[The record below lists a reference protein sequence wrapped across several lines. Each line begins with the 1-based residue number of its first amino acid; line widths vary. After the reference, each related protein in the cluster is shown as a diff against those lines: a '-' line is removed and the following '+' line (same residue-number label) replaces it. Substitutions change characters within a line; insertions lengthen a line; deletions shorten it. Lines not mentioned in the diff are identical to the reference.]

1 MNDDLL
7 IVDEQFRIANYLSC
21 AQLYLK
27 DNPLLKRKLGMSDIK
42 KKSWYLESI
51 NDSFDSSY
59 CDIYAKIASI
69 NYTGVDKEII

>member
-27 DNPLLKRKLGMSDIK
+27 DNP
-42 KKSWYLESI
+42 E
-51 NDSFDSSY
+51 
-59 CDIYAKIASI
+59 
-69 NYTGVDKEII
+69 V